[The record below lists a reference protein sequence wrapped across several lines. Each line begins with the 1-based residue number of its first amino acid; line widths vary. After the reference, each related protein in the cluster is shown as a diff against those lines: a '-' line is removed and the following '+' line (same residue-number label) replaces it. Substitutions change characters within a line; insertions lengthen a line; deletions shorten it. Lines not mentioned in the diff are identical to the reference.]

1 MGQPEVPLEREP
13 QPGDTHDG
21 PSSHPQSLQKVIAI
35 HPPTPKLPSQCANL
49 RTFLPKGKFL
59 CCEGHVLPAHSAPV
73 ATLIPPEPA
82 HTRQRD
88 AEETLLLESTL
99 VLQIQVNLTFHTT
112 INGLTV
118 FNVLSQLIP
127 D

>member
-1 MGQPEVPLEREP
+1 MMAHPATPN
-13 QPGDTHDG
+13 
-21 PSSHPQSLQKVIAI
+21 PSKKSSQSIRPPQSYLRNGRSY
-35 HPPTPKLPSQCANL
+35 PRANS
-49 RTFLPKGKFL
+49 FAVKGD
-59 CCEGHVLPAHSAPV
+59 VLPAHSAPV